1 MKNYLEHEDKV
12 KYIDGL
18 LARSQ
23 DWQWF
28 IDLLQETFDIHDVAS
43 WAEYESNIKPT
54 RDVLS
59 YFVKV
64 QEVSEVSWKLSKT
77 EFAELW
83 AIARFYSGALGFEE
97 CRSMMT
103 TNLGKLMLFCIWI
116 TKLENAGLQ
125 SNAKYIYD
133 TRILNQK
140 NYFQLIKLDPFLTVE
155 DALFE
160 YAASIT
166 ISDFSE
172 PLSCL
177 RDNLSGTVYSFDEQ
191 FFTEYQNAVNSYDV
205 LSYQLIEAK
214 PYSTWQEVYL
224 LDMLKVRI
232 KDGILQPLSSF
243 GNETY
248 PDMSTWTVKTLNEL
262 KDFFQNQYATF
273 HLDTILFVMHG
284 IEPSHDTKLMHIRLL
299 TEAFHCETNIRHI
312 YSSTSFEII
321 SMLFE
326 KRYFKDFAQSPD
338 YRNLL
343 TTIHGVTDVALIA
356 HLKDKHYPINKT
368 QLQSIVDF
376 CRLKYQKVVDIHNE
390 HDLISF
396 LDDKSTTQYI
406 DMQHLVVLQ
415 EKFDNYIGRA
425 SVIMVA
431 TLFYSYMAFL
441 FSVNESNE
449 YVDKKFLHSEMIRIQ
464 QLWQNEY
471 YDKQIQGMQTISHE
485 ARIPHEKIDK
495 VSILFLANP
504 IIFAKNCI
512 PCTKKE
518 IIKIM
523 ESASEH
529 PLLSL
534 VHRVIVNRVFPNGGE
549 TLNLIRHDIDGLLLN
564 QVENLLKDNGYR
576 FLNILDSKDYVKKIH
591 STYRQHTQMMI
602 AIFQKTE
609 DLYNLI
615 QSETNIE
622 LIPYC
627 QPSSLAMVTQL
638 FPVLEIKIQEFASL
652 LGIFPFKKSINDF
665 MQHCDPSSLLRE
677 ILVKIFQEQ
686 ESFEN
691 VPDLLFVYNI
701 MYNSNSMNIRNDC
714 IHGRDYLQDSSMEFA
729 LRATLF
735 ALYMIIFRINTI
747 KDNVSDLEDFK

>member
-1 MKNYLEHEDKV
+1 MKNYLDHEDKV

-43 WAEYESNIKPT
+43 WAEYESNLKPT
-54 RDVLS
+54 QDVLS

-64 QEVSEVSWKLSKT
+64 QEVSEMSWKLSKT

-97 CRSMMT
+97 CRSMTT
-103 TNLGKLMLFCIWI
+103 TNLGKLVLFCIWI

-205 LSYQLIEAK
+205 LSYQLIEAN

-232 KDGILQPLSSF
+232 KDGILQPLSAF
-243 GNETY
+243 GNKTY

-262 KDFFQNQYATF
+262 KDFFRNKYATF

-299 TEAFHCETNIRHI
+299 TEAFRCETNIRRI

-321 SMLFE
+321 SMLFD
-326 KRYFKDFAQSPD
+326 KRYFKGFEQSLD

-343 TTIHGVTDVALIA
+343 ATIHSITDVALIA
-356 HLKDKHYPINKT
+356 HLKDKYYPINKT
-368 QLQSIVDF
+368 QLQSIVDY
-376 CRLKYQKVVDIHNE
+376 CRLKYQKVLDIHNE

-406 DMQHLVVLQ
+406 DMQHLVVLHA
-415 EKFDNYIGRA
+415 KFDNYIGTARG
-425 SVIMVA
+425 IMVA

-449 YVDKKFLHSEMIRIQ
+449 YVEKKFLHSEMIRIQ

-471 YDKQIQGMQTISHE
+471 YDKQIQCMQTISHE
-485 ARIPHEKIDK
+485 TRIPHKEIDRINTLSL
-495 VSILFLANP
+495 VNP
-504 IIFAKNCI
+504 IVFARNCI

-518 IIKIM
+518 MIRIM
-523 ESASEH
+523 ESTSER
-529 PLLSL
+529 PLRWLARS
-534 VHRVIVNRVFPNGGE
+534 VTVNPIFPNGGE
-549 TLNLIRHDIDGLLLN
+549 TLNFIRHDIDGLLLN
-564 QVENLLKDNGYR
+564 QVEKLLKENGYKCR
-576 FLNILDSKDYVKKIH
+576 NILETKNYVQDIH
-591 STYRQHTQMMI
+591 NAYRQRTQMMI

-622 LIPYC
+622 LIPYS
-627 QPSSLAMVTQL
+627 QPSSLAMLTQL
-638 FPVLEIKIQEFASL
+638 FPVLELKVQEFASL
-652 LGIFPFKKSINDF
+652 LGIFPFKKSIKDF

-714 IHGRDYLQDSSMEFA
+714 IHGRDYLQSSSMDFA
-729 LRATLF
+729 LKATLF